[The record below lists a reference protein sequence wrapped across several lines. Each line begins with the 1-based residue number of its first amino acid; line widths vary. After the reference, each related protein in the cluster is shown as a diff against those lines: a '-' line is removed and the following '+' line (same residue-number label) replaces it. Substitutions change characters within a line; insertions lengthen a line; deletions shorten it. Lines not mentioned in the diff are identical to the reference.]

1 VGDTCGDH
9 CGGELTG
16 CVHAE
21 VFASSAVRFVAAG
34 GDADETS
41 VLSGGCRDEHVVV
54 SGAPVERRS

>member
-1 VGDTCGDH
+1 
-9 CGGELTG
+9 
-16 CVHAE
+16 VHAE